1 MADTD
6 LLTTTDEADVP
17 AREQLQ
23 RAFNRFS
30 ELVHR
35 VPDDAWSRPT
45 PCESWTT
52 RDLVNHLTSEHL
64 WAPRLLAGETTA
76 QVGSDYDGDVL
87 GRDPAA
93 AWDSAASG
101 SREAWANADDDTPV
115 HLSFGDT
122 TADEYAEQML
132 LDLTVHAWD
141 LAQGAGL
148 ADQDKVVPEAVLHVL
163 RYARDGGLAGTG
175 PFGPEV
181 PTDSA
186 DPQDQLVALLG
197 REPRPA

>member
-1 MADTD
+1 MATTET
-6 LLTTTDEADVP
+6 LTSDESETP

-35 VPDDAWSRPT
+35 VPAGAWDDAS
-45 PCESWTT
+45 PCEGWSV
-52 RDLVNHLTSEHL
+52 RDVLAHMTSEHL
-64 WAPRLLAGETTA
+64 WAPRLLAGETTD
-76 QVGSDYDGDVL
+76 QVGDDYDGDVL
-87 GRDPAA
+87 GEDPVA

-101 SREAWANADDDTPV
+101 SREAWANAEDATTV

-122 TADEYAEQML
+122 PAGEYAEQML

-141 LAQGAGL
+141 IGTGAGL
-148 ADQDKVVPEAVLHVL
+148 DVTEGVVPEAVLHVL
-163 RYARDGGLAGTG
+163 RYARGSGMVGRA

-181 PTDSA
+181 STASE
-186 DPQDQLVALLG
+186 DPQQQLVALLG
-197 REPRPA
+197 RTPA